1 MEEKTSAINERFR
14 NIYKEREDKILES
27 LKKITPKLHDNW
39 LLNLSGAAD
48 VRKILLSKDI
58 IWYSQQVSKK
68 ELYNYCNK
76 TIEEI
81 IENEEKEYYHII
93 LELFN
98 DFIEE
103 EKILKMKN
111 QLTKENVVSVIHI

>member
-1 MEEKTSAINERFR
+1 MKKQVIYEPFR
-14 NIYKEREDKILES
+14 NIYKEREDKILENF
-27 LKKITPKLHDNW
+27 KEITNNLPDNW
-39 LLNLSGAAD
+39 LLKLSGTAD